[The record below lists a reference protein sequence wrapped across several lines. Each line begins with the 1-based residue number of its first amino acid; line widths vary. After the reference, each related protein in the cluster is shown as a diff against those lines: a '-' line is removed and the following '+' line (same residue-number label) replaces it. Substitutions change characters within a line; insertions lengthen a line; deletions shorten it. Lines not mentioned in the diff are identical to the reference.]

1 MLKIYGQTRSRTFR
15 VLWLCKE
22 SNIAF
27 QQEPI
32 SIHVPNAQ
40 AKEEWYTK
48 LNPNARI
55 PTIDDDGFVMGES
68 GAINLYLAKKYKSP
82 LVAGDRARQGQR
94 AAVGVLYRQRRRAA
108 DDNRVPEPVRVS
120 AGAARC
126 GARGSCRQGSAPEA
140 QGARQPSRA
149 YRYFG
154 GERWDMAD
162 FMVASVISSLVQ
174 MKYDLSAFPKLIAGS
189 RRASRA
195 PVRRKPKSCGH
206 K

>member
-55 PTIDDDGFVMGES
+55 PTIDDDGFVMWES

-82 LVAGDRARQGQR
+82 LWPATAQDEGNALQWAFYIANDVEPPMITVFQNRFVFPRSGATRRWRKLPTRFCARSSR
-94 AAVGVLYRQRRRAA
+94 CSTTISCVTAISAA
-108 DDNRVPEPVRVS
+108 S
-120 AGAARC
+120 AGTWRI
-126 GARGSCRQGSAPEA
+126 SWW
-140 QGARQPSRA
+140 RA
-149 YRYFG
+149 
-154 GERWDMAD
+154 
-162 FMVASVISSLVQ
+162 
-174 MKYDLSAFPKLIAGS
+174 
-189 RRASRA
+189 
-195 PVRRKPKSCGH
+195 
-206 K
+206 